1 VSIWRWVQEFR
12 QEASDR
18 GDEERLRM
26 SLLLS
31 QASPFFERDPDQ
43 ALHILE
49 EGRHL
54 AQTLNEPRWV
64 LFFTHWKLQVLFYYK
79 RDYRAVLDTAV
90 QATVTVSAPA
100 FADFPQRLC
109 LQEDLITACLK
120 IDPLGH
126 EDQIEQ
132 ALAYM
137 QREVTPDM
145 ECRHCVLSCRS
156 EFDLA
161 CGRPGPA
168 QETAARAV
176 ALAEEYRDEHQ
187 LSNAYMN
194 LCGAAFAAGD
204 FDNLGGWAEAG
215 EEAARRGVRKSNLV
229 LFLMWQAVARLRQ
242 GDKEAGRRLA
252 RTAVAQRLRLAS
264 QPDEGYYDALCAYHV
279 LEGEVEKA
287 LKARE
292 RQLEAIADTG
302 QLDQEC
308 RAHIE
313 RCRLLTLLGRRTDA
327 DLDAART
334 AARKLQKPEKYLA
347 AIEQVA
353 AAQ

>member
-1 VSIWRWVQEFR
+1 VSIWGWIQDFR
-12 QEASDR
+12 QEARDR
-18 GDEERLRM
+18 GDAERLRL

-31 QASPFFERDPDQ
+31 QASPYFERDPDQ
-43 ALHILE
+43 ALHLLE

-79 RDYRAVLDTAV
+79 GDYRAVLDTAV

-109 LQEDLITACLK
+109 LQEDLITACLR

-126 EDQIEQ
+126 EGQIEQ

-145 ECRHCVLSCRS
+145 ECRHCVLNCRS

-161 CGRPGPA
+161 CGRAGA
-168 QETAARAV
+168 AVEVAARAV
-176 ALAEEYRDEHQ
+176 ALAEEHRDDHQ
-187 LSNAYMN
+187 LSNAYLN
-194 LCGAAFAAGD
+194 LCLAAFAAGD

-215 EEAARRGVRKSNLV
+215 EEAARKGVRKSKLA
-229 LFLMWQAVARLRQ
+229 LFLLWQAVVRLRQ
-242 GDKEAGRRLA
+242 GDREAGRRLY
-252 RTAVAQRLRLAS
+252 RTAIAQQLRLTS
-264 QPDEGYYDALCAYHV
+264 QPSEGYYDALCAYHV
-279 LEGEVEKA
+279 QEGEVDKA

-292 RQLEAIADTG
+292 RQLEAIAGTG

-308 RAHIE
+308 RVQIE
-313 RCRLLTLLGRRTDA
+313 RCRLLTLLGWRTDA

-334 AARKLQKPEKYLA
+334 AARRLRKPEKYLA
-347 AIEQVA
+347 ALEQVA
-353 AAQ
+353 AG